1 MFGKSKIVDNK
12 KISLNQSKYLLKQ
25 FINGKKSKN
34 EIIKLKENKIF
45 NKKNYSCVQINW
57 LQES

>member
-45 NKKNYSCVQINW
+45 NKKKYSCVQIN
-57 LQES
+57 